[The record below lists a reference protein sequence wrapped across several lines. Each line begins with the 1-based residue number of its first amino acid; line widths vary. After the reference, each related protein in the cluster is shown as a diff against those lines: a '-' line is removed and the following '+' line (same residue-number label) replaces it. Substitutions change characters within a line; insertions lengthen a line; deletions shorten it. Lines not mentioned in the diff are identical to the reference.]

1 MNGPPRARAS
11 RWQVRIGVFAVTVS
25 LLLLPALLAARHLGV
40 PGDEA
45 ERQRVVRALAAEAAP
60 GLETEVA
67 RSFHGASLFGVSSW
81 PDGAEARQE
90 VLTRARLAA
99 ITAVLGL
106 SLATYLVVLLARGRL
121 QALAACGCL
130 ALLPP
135 IVQEGHVLRPEV
147 PAALFAAFAVLLL
160 ECLAQAVRSQRTG
173 AVRVL
178 GFVLCA
184 AVASGLAVAAFPRHG
199 APLLVGGVVLT
210 LGALQFGLRSV
221 QVARRR
227 GVTALPIRAL
237 NARLLPWTATA
248 LLTPAVTM
256 VLLGVVGDGPSD
268 GALPS
273 AGADYWPASFA
284 LRLAFAAA
292 LALGGFTMLLRTGQ
306 AWRRRGRIGPDLVL
320 LVAAAVALASGLPQ
334 PEGEDRVLLAVPTAV
349 LLAEACWALAML
361 AQWRRLRA

>member
-1 MNGPPRARAS
+1 VNGPPRARPG
-11 RWQVRIGVFAVTVS
+11 RWHGRIGVFAVTAS
-25 LLLLPALLAARHLGV
+25 LLLLPALLAARHLGT

-45 ERQRVVRALAAEAAP
+45 ERQRVVRALAAEAST

-67 RSFHGASLFGVSSW
+67 RSFHGAWLSGVSSW
-81 PDGAEARQE
+81 PADENARQE
-90 VLTRARLAA
+90 VLTRARLAS

-121 QALAACGCL
+121 QALAACACL
-130 ALLPP
+130 SLLPP

-147 PAALFAAFAVLLL
+147 PAALFAVFAVLLL
-160 ECLAQAVRSQRTG
+160 ACLAQAVRSRRTG
-173 AVRVL
+173 AVRIL

-184 AVASGLAVAAFPRHG
+184 AIASGLAVAAFPRHG
-199 APLLVGGVVLT
+199 ASLLVAGVVLT
-210 LGALQFGLRSV
+210 LGALQFGLRSLR
-221 QVARRR
+221 VARRR
-227 GVTALPIRAL
+227 GVAALPIRAV
-237 NARLLPWTATA
+237 NARLLPWTAAA

-256 VLLGVVGDGPSD
+256 VLLGVLGDGSFD
-268 GALPS
+268 GVLPS
-273 AGADYWPASFA
+273 AGADYWPASLA
-284 LRLAFAAA
+284 LRIPFAAA
-292 LALGGFTMLLRTGQ
+292 LAVGGMAMLLRTGQ